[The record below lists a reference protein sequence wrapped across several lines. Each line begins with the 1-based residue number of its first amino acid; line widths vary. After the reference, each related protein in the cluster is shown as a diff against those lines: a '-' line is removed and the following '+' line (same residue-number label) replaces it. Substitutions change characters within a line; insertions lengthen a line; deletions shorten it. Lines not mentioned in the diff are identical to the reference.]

1 MRGAGAPVPACRRR
15 FGPAGGGCRCH
26 ASSRFPRQ
34 GAGNPILLHAEEPAL
49 DSTDRGAASRED
61 ALRAPAAQEPGTHPR
76 TSIFEDET
84 VLGYALLVPAL
95 LIIFIF
101 KAYPFGLGIWF
112 SLTSKLVGDPGDFIG
127 LDNYFKI
134 MHSQIFWQTAWN
146 TIFFTTMAT
155 IFKSALGMWLA
166 LILYRKFAFSR
177 VTRAVI
183 LLPFIVPTVLS
194 GLAWL
199 WMFDAT
205 FSVFN
210 WMINWVWKLDLSVGD
225 LVLKTAWPGRFRI
238 NWLGEPGWAMFS
250 VIAVNVWRG
259 MPFFAISFLAGLQT
273 VPPDLYDAGDIDGAN
288 GWQRFWRITLP
299 MIKPIAVVVVVFS
312 IVVTFADFEVV
323 YVLTRGGPANST
335 HLFATLAYQ
344 LGMASGNLG
353 EGAAIALFMLPILAA
368 LIVWQLLYLR
378 REQEQ

>member
-1 MRGAGAPVPACRRR
+1 MDKGALRQSEAASADAQAAGAA
-15 FGPAGGGCRCH
+15 GPPR
-26 ASSRFPRQ
+26 SSP
-34 GAGNPILLHAEEPAL
+34 
-49 DSTDRGAASRED
+49 
-61 ALRAPAAQEPGTHPR
+61 
-76 TSIFEDET
+76 FENET
-84 VLGYALLVPAL
+84 TLGYTLLVPAI
-95 LIIFIF
+95 LIILTF
-101 KAYPFGLGIWF
+101 KAYPFLLGIWF
-112 SLTSKLVGDPGDFIG
+112 SLTDKLVGNPGHFIG
-127 LDNYFKI
+127 IDNYLKI
-134 MHSQIFWQTAWN
+134 MRSQIFWQTAWN
-146 TIFFTTMAT
+146 TLFFTTMAT
-155 IFKSALGMWLA
+155 IFKSVLGMWLA

-210 WMINWVWKLDLSVGD
+210 WIFNWFWKLDISLLD
-225 LVLKTAWPGRFRI
+225 LTLKTSWPGRFRV
-238 NWLGEPGWAMFS
+238 NWLGEPGWAMFC
-250 VIAVNVWRG
+250 VIVVNVWRG

-273 VPPDLYDAGDIDGAN
+273 VPQDLYDASDIDGAN

-299 MIKPIAVVVVVFS
+299 MIRPIAVVVVVFS

-353 EGAAIALFMLPILAA
+353 EGAATALFMLPILAA

-378 REQEQ
+378 REEEQ

>member
-1 MRGAGAPVPACRRR
+1 LKSLDKDAATHPGA
-15 FGPAGGGCRCH
+15 AGGQS
-26 ASSRFPRQ
+26 A
-34 GAGNPILLHAEEPAL
+34 AGQKAVRYAR
-49 DSTDRGAASRED
+49 S
-61 ALRAPAAQEPGTHPR
+61 
-76 TSIFEDET
+76 SIFEDET
-84 VLGYALLVPAL
+84 VLGYVLLLPAMA
-95 LIIFIF
+95 IILTF
-101 KAYPFGLGIWF
+101 KAYPFALGIWF
-112 SLTSKLVGDPGDFIG
+112 SLTSKFVGNAGEFVG
-127 LDNYFKI
+127 LANYIRI

-146 TIFFTTMAT
+146 TVFFTTMAT

-166 LILYRKFAFSR
+166 LILYRKFSFSR
-177 VTRAVI
+177 MTRAVI

-210 WMINWVWKLDLSVGD
+210 WMMNWVWHLDINVFGLT
-225 LVLKTAWPGRFRI
+225 LKSAWPGRIRI
-238 NWLGEPGWAMFS
+238 NWLGDAGWAMLS
-250 VIAVNVWRG
+250 VITVNVWRG
-259 MPFFAISFLAGLQT
+259 TPFFAISFLAGLQT

-344 LGMASGNLG
+344 IGMASGNLG
-353 EGAAIALFMLPILAA
+353 EGAAVALFMLPILAC